1 MAFGYVL
8 IRYLMFHINFIHAI
22 VSSCNSLLFC
32 VVANERKKSHVP
44 AGKNTSN
51 GGGGGFAPFP
61 THATTSAPLL
71 QQSIKQH
78 ILQKDDWHF
87 NNREQ

>member
-61 THATTSAPLL
+61 MLATIRPFLL
-71 QQSIKQH
+71 QSSIKQH
-78 ILQKDDWHF
+78 IPQKDGGHF
-87 NNREQ
+87 NHTI